1 MTRLFSGF
9 IIKVSYKDTKYGGDE
24 MNKALLRAEMIK
36 HGDTQETLANAMGI
50 SLSRLNA
57 KINSDNAEFRQTEI
71 IFIKDRYNLSAADV
85 DSIFFNV

>member
-1 MTRLFSGF
+1 MTRRFLGF
-9 IIKVSYKDTKYGGDE
+9 IIKVSWEDTRYGGE
-24 MNKALLRAEMIK
+24 KMNKALLRAEMIK
-36 HGDTQETLANAMGI
+36 HGDTQETLATAMGI

-57 KINSDNAEFRQTEI
+57 KINSENAEFRQTEI

>member
-1 MTRLFSGF
+1 
-9 IIKVSYKDTKYGGDE
+9 

-36 HGDTQETLANAMGI
+36 HGDTQETLATAMGI

-57 KINSDNAEFRQTEI
+57 KINSENAEFRQTEI

-85 DSIFFNV
+85 DSIFF

>member
-1 MTRLFSGF
+1 MTRRFFGF
-9 IIKVSYKDTKYGGDE
+9 IIKVSYEDTRYGGE
-24 MNKALLRAEMIK
+24 KMNKALLRAEMIK
-36 HGDTQETLANAMGI
+36 HGDTQETLAKAMGI

-57 KINSDNAEFRQTEI
+57 KINSDSAEFRQTEI

>member
-1 MTRLFSGF
+1 
-9 IIKVSYKDTKYGGDE
+9 

-36 HGDTQETLANAMGI
+36 HGDTQETLAKAMGI

-57 KINSDNAEFRQTEI
+57 KINSENAEFRQTEI

>member
-1 MTRLFSGF
+1 
-9 IIKVSYKDTKYGGDE
+9 

-36 HGDTQETLANAMGI
+36 HGDTQETLATAMGI

-57 KINSDNAEFRQTEI
+57 KINSENAEFRQTEI

-85 DSIFFNV
+85 DSIFFNA

>member
-1 MTRLFSGF
+1 
-9 IIKVSYKDTKYGGDE
+9 

-36 HGDTQETLANAMGI
+36 HGDTQETLAKAMGV

-57 KINSDNAEFRQTEI
+57 KINSDSAEFRQTEI

>member
-1 MTRLFSGF
+1 
-9 IIKVSYKDTKYGGDE
+9 

-36 HGDTQETLANAMGI
+36 HGDTQETLAKAMGI

-57 KINSDNAEFRQTEI
+57 KINSDSAEFRQTEI

>member
-1 MTRLFSGF
+1 
-9 IIKVSYKDTKYGGDE
+9 

-36 HGDTQETLANAMGI
+36 HGDTQETLATAMGI

-57 KINSDNAEFRQTEI
+57 KINSENAEFRQTEI

>member
-1 MTRLFSGF
+1 
-9 IIKVSYKDTKYGGDE
+9 
-24 MNKALLRAEMIK
+24 MNKAVLRAEMIK
-36 HGDTQETLANAMGI
+36 HGDTQETLATAMGI

-57 KINSDNAEFRQTEI
+57 KINSENAEFRQTEI